1 MGSPP
6 ASPDSTNYPTNSTP
20 SPGDGSSFTTRHPGL
35 TARPPDWHCS
45 LHPHSYTTSLK
56 DGTQASPPGTQGSR
70 PGQLGSL
77 PGPPPIDS
85 KSRRRQQ
92 LHYPAPRPRG
102 PATRLALLPSPALVH
117 HKSRGRVSGI
127 STRHPRLSPRPP
139 DSPPTTPPLDSS
151 PGDGSVYGF
160 STRLTRGGLPSQAPR
175 TPPPP
180 TTPTPVQVWKDGV
193 DCREGTRL
201 DREKVAFPP
210 AQPRHPPRHSPP
222 TLPRTD
228 RHPSGQ
234 TSPTRTLADAA
245 VRPRVLPLN
254 CPNLLPPGGSPE
266 NGPSSTGSKCPSR
279 TIAGAAVRPRELNP
293 QPQETCRAGKT
304 NLPVV

>member
-1 MGSPP
+1 M
-6 ASPDSTNYPTNSTP
+6 
-20 SPGDGSSFTTRHPGL
+20 
-35 TARPPDWHCS
+35 
-45 LHPHSYTTSLK
+45 

-127 STRHPRLSPRPP
+127 STRQARLSPRPP
-139 DSPPTTPPLDSS
+139 DSPPTTHPLDSS
-151 PGDGSVYGF
+151 TGDGSVHGF

-193 DCREGTRL
+193 DCLEGTRL

-210 AQPRHPPRHSPP
+210 VQPRHPPDTRPHS
-222 TLPRTD
+222 
-228 RHPSGQ
+228 
-234 TSPTRTLADAA
+234 A
-245 VRPRVLPLN
+245 
-254 CPNLLPPGGSPE
+254 E
-266 NGPSSTGSKCPSR
+266 NGPSSIGSDESYADPRRCRSPSPSPSSQLSEPSPPR
-279 TIAGAAVRPRELNP
+279 GEPRERTVVHRVKVSFTDHRRRRTP
-293 QPQETCRAGKT
+293 SPRAQPPTTGGLPSWQDKSPGRIRAESQKIA
-304 NLPVV
+304 V